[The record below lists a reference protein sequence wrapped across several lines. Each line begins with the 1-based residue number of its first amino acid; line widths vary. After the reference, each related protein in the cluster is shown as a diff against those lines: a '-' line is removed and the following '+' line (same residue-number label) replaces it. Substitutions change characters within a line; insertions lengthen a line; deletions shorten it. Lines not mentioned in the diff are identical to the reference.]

1 MTRSFLKFSLFA
13 AAASSAAVLMTT
25 GCAPLIFGGAVVAG
39 GTTVSSAADRRS
51 TGAQVNDGIL
61 ETRVRSEILR
71 AIGSEAKTH
80 YTVTA
85 YNGSVLLSGEMATEE
100 LKATAVKTARASL
113 DVKRVMD
120 EIAVM
125 EPVGVTQRMSDST
138 LATKVRSNIIGN
150 KNVSIN
156 QLKIT
161 VERGIVYITGLL
173 TPDENKEACQSAAK
187 TSGVVKVVSHAELL
201 SAERIEKMKEEEA
214 ARKARLEQNSTDQ
227 TSGQ

>member
-1 MTRSFLKFSLFA
+1 MMRSLNKLSLLA
-13 AAASSAAVLMTT
+13 AAASSAVVLMTT

-51 TGAQVNDGIL
+51 TGAQVNDSVL
-61 ETRVRSEILR
+61 ETRVRGEILR
-71 AIGSEAKTH
+71 ATGSEAKTH
-80 YTVTA
+80 YSVTA
-85 YNGSVLLSGEMATEE
+85 YNGSVLLSGEVATEE
-100 LKATAVKTARASL
+100 LKETVVKVAQSSL

-120 EIAVM
+120 ELAVM
-125 EPVGVTQRMSDST
+125 DPVGVSQRMSDST

-150 KNVSIN
+150 KDVSIN

-173 TPDENKEACQSAAK
+173 TPEENQAACMAAAK

-201 SAERIEKMKEEEA
+201 SADRIEKMKEEEA
-214 ARKARLEQNSTDQ
+214 ARKARLAGEQSDQ
-227 TSGQ
+227 SSSQ